1 MARRKNFFA
10 FTDFNYTDGAA
21 ELFNNTIRNS
31 FEFDAYTSDI
41 FKARVIHKTQRSA
54 ADDYIYRIRILGD
67 LSPHRFIEDPCELE
81 AADLEEQKQLYNN
94 LLSLHTKL
102 ITNVELDKFDIIR
115 VRLQRSG
122 QSFNVVET
130 KDFIE
135 IDTKAGEK
143 AQLLE
148 GGELVLFN
156 KCSDLFDKAAK
167 FDSPDSGA
175 APVPIGEPLDQA
187 ALDRL
192 MDDFYAGFRA
202 YLISQGISS
211 SDIYNTSRSRTTLAG
226 RQMIMRLGL
235 AAGVIEA
242 INFRDN
248 NKEKFDQYTRKKFDN
263 FDESQLTNE
272 LTEAVRKKTKEVT
285 GQEIAQPERSAHHPN
300 TGYIAMDFQITNQ
313 PTPSYGL
320 LNAHLE
326 NFKTQPEY
334 GSLLTIVH
342 KTIPEANNGTQMCG
356 KAKCGVLHVELL
368 PSDEVSREYMANY
381 TSINPYV
388 TFEEEDFADPGVQEE
403 IDSLYITEDEMESAY
418 EALTGEG
425 SFDSDEESSTTEVD
439 LEAGYAALTE

>member
-54 ADDYIYRIRILGD
+54 TDDYIYRIRILGD

-102 ITNVELDKFDIIR
+102 ITNVSLDRFDIIR

-130 KDFIE
+130 RDFIE
-135 IDTKAGEK
+135 IDTKAIDADTGES
-143 AQLLE
+143 LLE

-156 KCSDLFDKAAK
+156 KCEDLFNKAGE
-167 FDSPDSGA
+167 FESPDSGPA
-175 APVPIGEPLDQA
+175 AVPIGEPLDQT
-187 ALDRL
+187 ALDQL
-192 MDDFYAGFRA
+192 MDNFYDAFRA

-211 SDIYNTSRSRTTLAG
+211 SDIYNTSRTRTTLAG

-235 AAGVIEA
+235 AANVPEV
-242 INFRDN
+242 INFRDSN
-248 NKEKFDQYTRKKFDN
+248 IEKFNDYARKKFDN
-263 FDESQLTNE
+263 FDESELTNE
-272 LTEAVRKKTKEVT
+272 LTEVVRKKTKAAT

-300 TGYIAMDFQITNQ
+300 TGYIAMDFQLVNQ
-313 PTPSYGL
+313 SSPSYGL
-320 LNAHLE
+320 LAGYIE

-334 GSLLTIVH
+334 DNLLTIVYR
-342 KTIPEANNGTQMCG
+342 TIPEANNGTQMCG

-388 TFEEEDFADPGVQEE
+388 TFEEENFADPGVQEE
-403 IDSLYITEDEMESAY
+403 IDALYPPEYGETDTEDEFAPEYLES
-418 EALTGEG
+418 
-425 SFDSDEESSTTEVD
+425 DVD
-439 LEAGYAALTE
+439 PDAEDYGTSPS

>member
-54 ADDYIYRIRILGD
+54 TDDYIYRIRILGD

-130 KDFIE
+130 RDFIE
-135 IDTKAGEK
+135 IDTKAIDANTGDS
-143 AQLLE
+143 LLE

-156 KCSDLFDKAAK
+156 KCSDLFNKATK

-187 ALDRL
+187 TLDEL
-192 MDDFYAGFRA
+192 MDEFYETFRA
-202 YLISQGISS
+202 FIVSQGVSS
-211 SDIYNTSRSRTTLAG
+211 KNLGNGSRSRTTLAG
-226 RQMIMRLGL
+226 RQMIMRMGL
-235 AAGVIEA
+235 ASKIPSVLKFVA
-242 INFRDN
+242 DN
-248 NKEKFDQYTRKKFDN
+248 QVKFDEATGKKFSN
-263 FDESQLTNE
+263 FSEEE
-272 LTEAVRKKTKEVT
+272 LTKEFIETVRQAV
-285 GQEIAQPERSAHHPN
+285 IAASPPPKPKIAPPETSNHNPN
-300 TGYIAMDFQITNQ
+300 TGYIAMDFQLLNQ
-313 PTPSYGL
+313 TEPSYNL
-320 LNAHLE
+320 LIGYFEA
-326 NFKTQPEY
+326 FKSQDEYSTMRTEIHRLLPEPAN
-334 GSLLTIVH
+334 GS
-342 KTIPEANNGTQMCG
+342 AMCG
-356 KAKCGVLHVELL
+356 TAKCGVVHVELL
-368 PSDEVSREYMANY
+368 PSDAVSREYMANY
-381 TSINPYV
+381 TSINPYIEF
-388 TFEEEDFADPGVQEE
+388 TEEDASDPGVQEE
-403 IDSLYITEDEMESAY
+403 IDALYPPEYGETDTEDEFAPEYLES
-418 EALTGEG
+418 
-425 SFDSDEESSTTEVD
+425 DVD
-439 LEAGYAALTE
+439 PDAEDYGTSPS